1 MPPLSSQT
9 PAKKTRQGQRLVRLG
24 TALGATELIAEGEA
38 QLAAAQT
45 AKQRAQQ
52 QAEDAGT
59 IGYFIDEASADSVQ
73 FRRRRSAVV
82 VGEVTQLPLVAA
94 GHVACPNVVLRSAL
108 FGIRQRGRASAAVLR
123 SPIASAGDTEILFSG
138 FRLGQ
143 KDLTVWLHCLDM
155 ARDCMEDTIVTSV
168 YALNHR
174 MGLVDSTSNKD
185 ALLDCLG
192 RLGLATVA
200 VRSTTD
206 ELMIE
211 NRLLTYHCYQVD
223 GVHMLRIKVDP
234 AWAQLFGVARWS
246 RLAVDI
252 RAKLQGKELAQW
264 LSSVMLTHN
273 GKVPLKIEELH
284 RLSGSAAS
292 LREFRRMLSQAIADC
307 QAAGVKMTCA
317 LVN

>member
-1 MPPLSSQT
+1 MPRLSSTSSPQRR
-9 PAKKTRQGQRLVRLG
+9 ARQGQRLVSLG
-24 TALGATELIAEGEA
+24 AALGAPELVREGEVA
-38 QLAAAQT
+38 LASVEAAV
-45 AKQRAQQ
+45 ARS
-52 QAEDAGT
+52 QALAEAVGS
-59 IGYFIDEASADSVQ
+59 IGYFVEESAADVVQ
-73 FRRRRSAVV
+73 TRRRRSAVV

-94 GHVACPNVVLRSAL
+94 GHVACPNLVLRSAL
-108 FGIRQRGRASAAVLR
+108 FGIRQRGRPSAAVLR
-123 SPIASAGDTEILFSG
+123 APIAASGDTEILFSG

-143 KDLTVWLHCLDM
+143 KDLTVWLHCLDL

-174 MGLVDSTSNKD
+174 MGLVDSSSNKD

-211 NRLLTYHCYQVD
+211 NRLLTYHCYQED

-246 RLAVDI
+246 RLAVNI

-264 LSSVMLTHN
+264 LSSLMLTHN
-273 GKVPLKIEELH
+273 GNVPLKVEDLH

-292 LREFRRMLSQAIADC
+292 LREFRRMLTQAIADC
-307 QAAGVKMTCA
+307 KAAGVKMACSI
-317 LVN
+317 V